1 MAFDDRDTST
11 PRTGS
16 ALSSV
21 EEVTFRR
28 NRELSGIKLE
38 MIVTRLIDGERVTT
52 RVPTAT
58 VDSTW
63 PGTSKT
69 LKNHLLAVIDNA
81 V

>member
-11 PRTGS
+11 PRTGN
-16 ALSSV
+16 ALESV

-28 NRELSGIKLE
+28 NRELPGVQLDIA
-38 MIVTRLIDGERVTT
+38 VTFNADGHRETK
-52 RVPTAT
+52 RVPATT
-58 VDSTW
+58 VDAAW

-69 LKNHLLAVIDNA
+69 LKNHLLAVIDAA